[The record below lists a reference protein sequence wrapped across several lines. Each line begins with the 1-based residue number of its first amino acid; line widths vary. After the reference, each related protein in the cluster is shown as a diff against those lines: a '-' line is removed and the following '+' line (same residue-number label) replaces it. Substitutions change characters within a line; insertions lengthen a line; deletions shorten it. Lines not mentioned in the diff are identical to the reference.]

1 MMMIRITLCVIFI
14 LGGAWTGMFYAG
26 QLSSR
31 KRALGELMRGLQL
44 FKNEIYYTRER
55 LEKAA
60 ARAGRASDGASAG
73 FFEYFAGMLHERS
86 EEGAGHVWEDA
97 ARGYFGRGN
106 ILNEKDIEALSAMGQ
121 RLGSTD
127 IKGQMEN
134 IERTLKELSIRYT
147 DAGSMEAQKGK
158 VYRTAGVAGGILCAV
173 LIV

>member
-1 MMMIRITLCVIFI
+1 
-14 LGGAWTGMFYAG
+14 
-26 QLSSR
+26 
-31 KRALGELMRGLQL
+31 
-44 FKNEIYYTRER
+44 
-55 LEKAA
+55 
-60 ARAGRASDGASAG
+60 
-73 FFEYFAGMLHERS
+73 MLHERS